1 MIPDLTEEQARELA
15 ESYSFSGSQIENIS
29 RKKMI
34 KTILDGTEPDFA
46 EIKSY
51 CVEELIEE
59 KGGEARKIGF

>member
-1 MIPDLTEEQARELA
+1 
-15 ESYSFSGSQIENIS
+15 
-29 RKKMI
+29 MI

-51 CVEELIEE
+51 CGEELIEE